1 MERRKDN
8 VNRNI
13 FIEKNTIMEKILK
26 VWFITGASSGFGKS
40 FAEYAIGQG
49 YGVVVTARRLDKLES
64 IKASAPDQVEAIKMD
79 VNNTEEVTQAVK
91 QAIGRFGKI
100 DVLINNAGFGI
111 VGAVEETPEN
121 ELRAQMETNFFGAV
135 SLTRVLLSIFR
146 QQASGAIVNI
156 SSLGGQLSYPGF
168 GAYSASKFA
177 LEGFSEALAAEVAPL
192 GIKVLIVEPGQF
204 RTDLAGSAMKYMPEI
219 PAYKDTVGP
228 TRNFAASMHGTQ
240 EGDPI
245 KAAAAIDKALSAE
258 NTPLR
263 LQLGEDAVNAI
274 RQHSES
280 LLKDLSAWEQ
290 VAVNTKIGG

>member
-1 MERRKDN
+1 M
-8 VNRNI
+8 
-13 FIEKNTIMEKILK
+13 EKNTK

-40 FAEYAIGQG
+40 FAGYAISKG
-49 YGVVVTARRLDKLES
+49 YSVVVTARRLDKLES
-64 IKASAPDQVEAIKMD
+64 IKAAAPNQVEAIKMD
-79 VNNTEEVTQAVK
+79 VNNQEEVAKAVQ
-91 QAIGRFGKI
+91 QAIARFGKV

-111 VGAVEETPEN
+111 VGAVEETPDH
-121 ELRAQMETNFFGAV
+121 ELRAQMETNFFGAANV
-135 SLTRVLLSIFR
+135 TRALLPLFR

-177 LEGFSEALAAEVAPL
+177 LEGLSEALAAEVAPL

-219 PAYKDTVGP
+219 ADYKDTVGA
-228 TRNFAASMHGTQ
+228 TRSFAQNMHGTQ
-240 EGDPI
+240 FGDPV
-245 KAAAAIDKALSAE
+245 KAAAAIDQALAAT

-274 RQHSES
+274 RQHSEQ
-280 LLKDLSAWEQ
+280 LLQDLKAWEQ
-290 VAVNTKIGG
+290 VAVNTRLDS